1 MLGFSMKQLVL
12 FLFVCF
18 SFNNLN
24 ADPYKP
30 LPLDFLDKTKITK
43 EHKKPSNPK
52 SKKQNQ
58 VCPACAQIFYILKLI
73 LLNNSRDYFLYKYL

>member
-30 LPLDFLDKTKITK
+30 LPLDFLDKTKIKK
-43 EHKKPSNPK
+43 ENKKPLKPK
-52 SKKQNQ
+52 SKKNNQ
-58 VCPACAQIFYILKLI
+58 KKI
-73 LLNNSRDYFLYKYL
+73 